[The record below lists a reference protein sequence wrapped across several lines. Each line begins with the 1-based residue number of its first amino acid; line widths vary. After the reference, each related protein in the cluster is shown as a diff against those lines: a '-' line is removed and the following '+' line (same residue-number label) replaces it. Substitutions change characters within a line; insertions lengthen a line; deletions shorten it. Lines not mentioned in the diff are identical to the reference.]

1 MSRAR
6 RQALSHSGGRG
17 RWIER
22 ITSVVFAIAVIAVQL
37 LGTTV
42 AKAAPYVYDVHGL
55 PRGGTQ
61 AVDSVEARL
70 TQPGKAREGSASPSS
85 VSWGMST
92 TPPQDFVATEAVP
105 NGEFSISNWDGYPAG
120 GPKPEGPFRL
130 LEGDEYSAARNA
142 ANKANSALHDAD
154 PNLSGLQIHEVQPV
168 KFGGSP
174 TDLANKVVLTPAE
187 HMQYTVWWN
196 RVQRSIS

>member
-1 MSRAR
+1 MALESRHLAWTVSWLLA
-6 RQALSHSGGRG
+6 ALVAVLGVATSSAAAGPGPETRVRANATVTVDAVGQPSSETAGGVGCLRPAAA
-17 RWIER
+17 
-22 ITSVVFAIAVIAVQL
+22 AIA
-37 LGTTV
+37 
-42 AKAAPYVYDVHGL
+42 
-55 PRGGTQ
+55 
-61 AVDSVEARL
+61 S
-70 TQPGKAREGSASPSS
+70 GSC
-85 VSWGMST
+85 
-92 TPPQDFVATEAVP
+92 VATEAVP

-142 ANKANSALHDAD
+142 ADKANSALHDAG

>member
-1 MSRAR
+1 MRAVRLAMPWLTVLLCVWGLAPEMCDSSVSATAYLYDASPTTRVDVQPFGCAETSPAHGSGSRE
-6 RQALSHSGGRG
+6 
-17 RWIER
+17 W
-22 ITSVVFAIAVIAVQL
+22 
-37 LGTTV
+37 
-42 AKAAPYVYDVHGL
+42 
-55 PRGGTQ
+55 
-61 AVDSVEARL
+61 
-70 TQPGKAREGSASPSS
+70 SASPS
-85 VSWGMST
+85 VQTRGTST
-92 TPPQDFVATEAVP
+92 TPFGAVVATEAVP

-174 TDLANKVVLTPAE
+174 TDLANKVVRTPAE